1 MASVD
6 FCVQAATNYT
16 DVDILSFALNLEC
29 LEAEYYSWAAYGE
42 SIYSVDPALVGKLQQ
57 CTDRDSSRTPS
68 GGTDEG
74 GPSTPFAG
82 SVIDIIS
89 EIAENEIAHV
99 RLLRAV
105 LGTRAVT
112 CPALSLTTET
122 FTIAV
127 TAAVDALGGT
137 VSPSTQTFNPY
148 SSVQDFAVGA
158 FIFEDVGVTA
168 YKGAV
173 QNLQNSTY
181 AATAAGIMAIEA
193 GHAAV
198 IRQLMAAATGTDA
211 NTDLTYVTP
220 GSATVDPL
228 TFTSAVTGINVL
240 RDSLGGTSGASVEQ
254 PLFRSVTD
262 VGTYSATTGLE
273 LFVADSTGDAYGR
286 TPTQVLN
293 ILYFDTTMK
302 LVPGG
307 FLPSGVSGNTTV
319 TEITSSSTASKN
331 CTTSGALSMAYFS
344 AASAAVL
351 PAVIALVL

>member
-1 MASVD
+1 MFQKGALGVFALLLMASVD

-42 SIYSVDPALVGKLQQ
+42 SIYSVDPALVVTFPLRRLQQ

-173 QNLQNSTY
+173 QNLQ
-181 AATAAGIMAIEA
+181 
-193 GHAAV
+193 
-198 IRQLMAAATGTDA
+198 ATGTDA

-331 CTTSGALSMAYFS
+331 CTTSGIVILQLEHS
-344 AASAAVL
+344 AFV
-351 PAVIALVL
+351 